1 MPVPSEAE
9 IARAEL
15 WRSIRSRHPSI
26 GRALLADA
34 RVHARH
40 RGERDE
46 FRSRVDAACQIVRLL
61 WCSDGLLPQTLYR
74 CKARW
79 QALRVPLLPR
89 VAHRLAMAI
98 GQVSI
103 GDPVVVEPGVYIVH
117 GQTVIDGLTVIGAGS
132 VIAPFTTIGLRSG
145 ILQGPTLQANV
156 SVGTGARVLGPV
168 SVGAG
173 AQIGANAVVI
183 DDVPPGAVVVG
194 IPAASV

>member
-1 MPVPSEAE
+1 MSSEAE
-9 IARAEL
+9 IDRAAL
-15 WRSIRSRHPSI
+15 WRSIRARHPPI
-26 GRALLADA
+26 ARALLADA
-34 RVHARH
+34 RVHAH
-40 RGERDE
+40 YRGERYE
-46 FRSRVDAACQIVRLL
+46 FGSRLDAAVQIARLL

-79 QALRVPLLPR
+79 QALGVPLLPR
-89 VAHRLAMAI
+89 VAHRLAMAL

-117 GQTVIDGLTVIGAGS
+117 GQIVIDGLTVIGAGC

-145 ILQGPTLQANV
+145 IVQGPTLAENV

-183 DDVPPGAVVVG
+183 KDVPAGAIVVG
-194 IPAASV
+194 VPATSV